1 MPNGKKGYARV
12 LYEVDTDG
20 DLWVVERAHGDIK
33 ARNYRIVSHH
43 GERDWS
49 PYLTLQEALARAAQL
64 PSRPHGYFKIVEG

>member
-1 MPNGKKGYARV
+1 
-12 LYEVDTDG
+12 
-20 DLWVVERAHGDIK
+20 VERAHGDIK